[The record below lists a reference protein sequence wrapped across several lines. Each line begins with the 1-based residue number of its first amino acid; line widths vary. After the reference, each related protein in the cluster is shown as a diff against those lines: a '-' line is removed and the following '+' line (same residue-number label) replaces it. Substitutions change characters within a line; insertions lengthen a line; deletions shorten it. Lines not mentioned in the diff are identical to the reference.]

1 MNYDKLF
8 INLDYRFNDTSLLER
23 ALRHRSLGKISN
35 ERLEFLGDSA
45 LNFTIAIELYN
56 RYPNMTEGEL
66 SRLRAN
72 LVNGEILAEL
82 AIELGIGDFLQFGAG
97 ELNSGGKKRRSI
109 LADAVEAIIGAIY
122 LDSNFDTAQKSILR
136 WFKNII
142 NNIAGIVKKD
152 PKTLLQ
158 EFLQRLKLPLPM
170 YTVESVSGASH
181 SQVFTIKCT
190 VCNVPA
196 ATVSTGSNKRQAESL
211 AAAQMLA
218 KINELKINFNKN
230 K

>member
-8 INLDYRFNDTSLLER
+8 INLNYHFNDVSVLER
-23 ALRHRSLGKISN
+23 ALRHRSLGKLSN

-82 AIELGIGDFLQFGAG
+82 AIEFGVGDFLQFGAG
-97 ELNSGGKKRRSI
+97 ELRSGGMKRRSI
-109 LADAVEAIIGAIY
+109 LADAMEAIIGAIY
-122 LDSNFDTAQKSILR
+122 LDGGFDMTQKSILY
-136 WFKNII
+136 WFKKII
-142 NNIAGIVKKD
+142 NDIAGVVKKD

-158 EFLQRLKLPLPM
+158 EFLQVRKLPLPI
-170 YTVESVSGASH
+170 YTTESVSGASH
-181 SQVFTIKCT
+181 SQIFTIKCS
-190 VCNVPA
+190 VCNVSE
-196 ATVSTGSNKRQAESL
+196 ATISTGSNKRQAESL

-218 KINELKINFNKN
+218 KIAELKSNFNKN
-230 K
+230 I